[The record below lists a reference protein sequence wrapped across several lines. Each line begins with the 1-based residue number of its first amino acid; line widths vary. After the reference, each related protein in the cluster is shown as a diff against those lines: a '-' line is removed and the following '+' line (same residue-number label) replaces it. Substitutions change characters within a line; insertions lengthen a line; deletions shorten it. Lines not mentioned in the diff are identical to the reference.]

1 MLLFQLSFVGM
12 PHESVRSCSPSLFL
26 FLSVSPAHSVHYL
39 SLLAAAAALLAVSV
53 SYSFSVQKRT
63 RTCVGR
69 CSRRSLRLRSR
80 SVCTFCDCKNQQA
93 AQQAVEAEAAE
104 RQEN

>member
-1 MLLFQLSFVGM
+1 MLSFQLAFVGM
-12 PHESVRSCSPSLFL
+12 PHESVRSRSPC
-26 FLSVSPAHSVHYL
+26 LSVSPARSVHYL
-39 SLLAAAAALLAVSV
+39 SLLAAAAALLAFSV

-93 AQQAVEAEAAE
+93 VEAEAAAAE